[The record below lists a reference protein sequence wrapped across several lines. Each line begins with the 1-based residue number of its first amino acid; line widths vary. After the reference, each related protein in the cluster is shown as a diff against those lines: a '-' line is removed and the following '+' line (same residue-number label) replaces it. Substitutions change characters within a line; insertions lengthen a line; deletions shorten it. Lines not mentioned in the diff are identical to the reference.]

1 MNYCWKAKL
10 VMKERGK
17 PFGFE
22 GQSQFDDSILSPL
35 SKDSGVVFPYTP
47 TIMMAHSANYG
58 TYDVAGSIYQ
68 QNYYMNTPNPSISI
82 TAQFS
87 SKGHNVFA
95 CIRGHLI
102 EETRQDVLDAHWSRQ
117 AESWF
122 EKGKDDP
129 ELIMLRFELDDAE
142 IWHVSPDLSGLL
154 KLAVG
159 KNVEPEEMGE
169 RETVRF
175 R

>member
-1 MNYCWKAKL
+1 MSDIKKTFWEALDSSPNVMIGLSDDNNHLEPMRAQLDKDANGEFWFFTSKTNRIAKCGKA
-10 VMKERGK
+10 
-17 PFGFE
+17 
-22 GQSQFDDSILSPL
+22 
-35 SKDSGVVFPYTP
+35 
-47 TIMMAHSANYG
+47 
-58 TYDVAGSIYQ
+58 
-68 QNYYMNTPNPSISI
+68 

-87 SKGHNVFA
+87 NKGHNVFA

-169 RETVRF
+169 RETVQF